1 MALGERRGPPVNNTN
16 QQPDLREEVKKIA
29 AIAEGVVKMS
39 KAMKAIED
47 GPLKRETIVI
57 LIHHNTKL
65 SLKAINKVLTSL
77 SQLEELYVK
86 PRTKK
91 KEGTD
96 L

>member
-1 MALGERRGPPVNNTN
+1 MSDQ
-16 QQPDLREEVKKIA
+16 QQPPNLRDEVKKIA

-39 KAMKAIED
+39 KAMKAIEE
-47 GPLKRETIVI
+47 GPLKRETIVV
-57 LIHHNTKL
+57 LIHHDTKL
-65 SLKAINKVLTSL
+65 SMKAINKVLTSL

-91 KEGTD
+91 KEGND